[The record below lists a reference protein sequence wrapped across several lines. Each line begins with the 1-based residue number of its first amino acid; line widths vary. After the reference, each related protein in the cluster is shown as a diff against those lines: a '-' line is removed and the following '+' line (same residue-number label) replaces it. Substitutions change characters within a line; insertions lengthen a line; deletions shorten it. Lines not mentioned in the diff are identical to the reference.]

1 MSEAFNDPIE
11 TWQITLPD
19 GTVIKDE
26 IEWGHAMTVAGIQL
40 IPMRNRRTISRP
52 EEEDEFMPI
61 PENWEENH
69 ADLKQLVIEWEEAE
83 RLFEF
88 KTKKREEQYIIYRQ
102 WLSEHLGGTNML
114 SSMFMAN
121 AKKMPH
127 IQKQQASGHEAF
139 PSERSSTTGD

>member
-1 MSEAFNDPIE
+1 MVNETLNDPIE
-11 TWQITLPD
+11 TWEITLPD

-40 IPMRNRRTISRP
+40 IPKRNRRTVLRP
-52 EEEDEFMPI
+52 GEEADFMPV

-69 ADLKQLVIEWEEAE
+69 SDLKQLVNEWQEAE

-88 KTKKREEQYIIYRQ
+88 KTKKREEQYVIYRQ
-102 WLSEHLGGTNML
+102 WLAEHLGGSNML
-114 SSMFMAN
+114 SLMLMSN

-127 IQKQQASGHEAF
+127 VRKQQVSEHEASL
-139 PSERSSTTGD
+139 SE